1 MAKKPKAQETEEIKK
16 DAEIATSEG
25 DANTQ
30 TVPELPKDE
39 DTAPVLVRV
48 FIPKDPTNKK
58 EADKFVGVNG
68 RNCLI
73 KRGEY
78 VDVPPEVA
86 EVIMLSN
93 LNAELADDYIESNS
107 I

>member
-1 MAKKPKAQETEEIKK
+1 MAKVE
-16 DAEIATSEG
+16 S
-25 DANTQ
+25 
-30 TVPELPKDE
+30 
-39 DTAPVLVRV
+39 TAPVAEETVETIESTAPVMMRV
-48 FIPKDPTNKK
+48 FIPKDHANKK

-68 RNCLI
+68 KNYLI

-86 EVIMLSN
+86 EVILLANM
-93 LNAELADDYIESNS
+93 NAEIAEKYIDGNS